1 MDNLIVLDSLSM
13 LTSPKTVEV
22 IKLEVGDITIAPIVK
37 DANYYNPVV
46 KRGKGKVKK
55 W

>member
-1 MDNLIVLDSLSM
+1 MDNIIVLDSLSM
-13 LTSPKTVEV
+13 LTSQKTLEV
-22 IKLEVGDITIAPIVK
+22 IKLEASDITIAPIVK
-37 DANYYNPVV
+37 DANYYKPIV

>member
-22 IKLEVGDITIAPIVK
+22 IKLEVGDITIVK
-37 DANYYNPVV
+37 DANYYKPVV